1 MGSGASARKR
11 SRSSN
16 SLYGIGADVSAHLR
30 SKEAPG
36 HNRIVWLMSE
46 ISAFSP
52 SFDGELRRLIQNILE
67 SDSCKG
73 GGGGN
78 RALPTRGAGLSL
90 EKAAP
95 PSVSKAAPA
104 SFLRPLKVVWS
115 M

>member
-30 SKEAPG
+30 SKETPG
-36 HNRIVWLMSE
+36 HNRIVLLISE
-46 ISAFSP
+46 ILVFLPA
-52 SFDGELRRLIQNILE
+52 FDGELRRLIQNILE

-78 RALPTRGAGLSL
+78 RTRVRERSARESTYLSGSSL
-90 EKAAP
+90 
-95 PSVSKAAPA
+95 SRAPA
-104 SFLRPLKVVWS
+104 
-115 M
+115 